1 MLECPTFDIE
11 TDQFFFFYCS
21 IEVCK
26 QYMSIGSI
34 KNNSYEEWSVNKRV
48 VWESQYTSAVDLFQC
63 FASLNT
69 PSFYLVMIKT
79 IFQTHFQKPPHSLF
93 QHLLK
98 ESRTSQS
105 HFKQCAMQKPNKALQ
120 TSAMFDVCN
129 VVYHKVIP
137 RLNVIQHNYVQ
148 FFTFFFVVC
157 FFAGFCDCYTL
168 L

>member
-79 IFQTHFQKPPHSLF
+79 IFSNAFPETTTLTFSTFVERKPHFSIAF
-93 QHLLK
+93 
-98 ESRTSQS
+98 
-105 HFKQCAMQKPNKALQ
+105 
-120 TSAMFDVCN
+120 
-129 VVYHKVIP
+129 
-137 RLNVIQHNYVQ
+137 
-148 FFTFFFVVC
+148 
-157 FFAGFCDCYTL
+157 
-168 L
+168 